1 MYLHLNV
8 ENFDPLDDE
17 HLDNEDLDQAD
28 ETEIIYETCTFLYWY
43 EGKCDKYVIVI
54 LSLFLWMNFWT
65 HRVLSLHRKNELH

>member
-28 ETEIIYETCTFLYWY
+28 ETEIIYETCTFLY
-43 EGKCDKYVIVI
+43 
-54 LSLFLWMNFWT
+54 
-65 HRVLSLHRKNELH
+65 